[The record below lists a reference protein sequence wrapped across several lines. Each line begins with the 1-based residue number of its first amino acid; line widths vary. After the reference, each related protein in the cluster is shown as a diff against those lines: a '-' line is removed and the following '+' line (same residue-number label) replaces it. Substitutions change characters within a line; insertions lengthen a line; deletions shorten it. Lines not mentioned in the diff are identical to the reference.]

1 MSLWNV
7 KGVGE
12 PASDEYMTDAKYPK
26 HFKKAVE
33 ENDVVLQ
40 QVFNLD
46 ETDPF

>member
-12 PASDEYMTDAKYPK
+12 PASDEYVTDANYPE
-26 HFKKAVE
+26 HFKKAVV
-33 ENDVVLQ
+33 ENDCVLH

-46 ETDPF
+46 KTGLF

>member
-7 KGVGE
+7 KGE
-12 PASDEYMTDAKYPK
+12 QPASDEYVTDAKYPE

-33 ENDVVLQ
+33 ENTVLL

-46 ETDPF
+46 ETGLF